1 MPQQNI
7 INIGGSVQPGIQT
20 SEVGLNPTFSP
31 GIAGTVPP
39 YIPPK
44 LTWAQ
49 GSTSNPTGTIDQ
61 TISFGGRTFTADL
74 RTKTSFIADPYTVN
88 ITSTNITKED
98 ANQTLLRTAGR
109 AAATFLSI
117 PSVISTPLL
126 NQIGSGKN
134 AVYRQ
139 YTSLPIESS
148 NKLPVDIQDFRSR
161 LTPKQGSTKNVSFDF
176 GNANSYLQTRLDGA
190 SALLRGGGGRTAAYA
205 AASAAPGGA
214 YTVFGRNKTGGFGY
228 GMGDPGDPH
237 ALRND
242 FTARS
247 QVATKWKKEIKPL
260 VWVGNGEVKIPGSWG
275 PTSNPLEMAT
285 PFRGDKVNVIDF
297 SQRKL
302 SEAYLWKP
310 NRFKGDKFLG
320 KLLNKANVT
329 NDFIKFIMTGPSLTA
344 DQFKNPTETDDIFAF
359 RCTDLTVSD
368 SFNAAYTAINMIG
381 RADPNYHY
389 GGYTRDVSV
398 GFTVHATDRDE
409 LKPIWRKLNF
419 LAGYTTPEYNPTQL
433 GLTAPW
439 MRITIGDLF
448 VQQPVLI
455 SSLGYELAG
464 TDTSWEI
471 NIEGDPT
478 NMQVPHSVKVSMTLY
493 MITDSLP
500 QKGGRMYTLAK
511 SFKLDKDGL
520 LPVAGNDNWLS
531 EAKDTAPKPP
541 KEMTDKQKER
551 KEKSL
556 SRKQNKAQKKLNRDK
571 EKNKVTAKNYD
582 VPNANTGGEKPFR
595 FYEN

>member
-1 MPQQNI
+1 M
-7 INIGGSVQPGIQT
+7 
-20 SEVGLNPTFSP
+20 
-31 GIAGTVPP
+31 
-39 YIPPK
+39 
-44 LTWAQ
+44 
-49 GSTSNPTGTIDQ
+49 
-61 TISFGGRTFTADL
+61 L
-74 RTKTSFIADPYTVN
+74 RKTSFIADPYTVN

-109 AAATFLSI
+109 AAASFLSI
-117 PSVISTPLL
+117 PSVVSTPLL
-126 NQIGSGKN
+126 NQLGSGTN

-139 YTSLPIESS
+139 YTSLPIESL

-161 LTPKQGSTKNVSFDF
+161 LTPKQGSTKDVSFDF

-190 SALLRGGGGRTAAYA
+190 SAILRGGGGRAIAYA

-214 YTVFGRNKTGGFGY
+214 YTVFGRNTAGGFGY

-247 QVATKWKKEIKPL
+247 QVATKWKKEFKYFFKKDKTKTP
-260 VWVGNGEVKIPGSWG
+260 NGRWKTTG
-275 PTSNPLEMAT
+275 NPLEMAT

-310 NRFKGDKFLG
+310 SRLDPNGWLG
-320 KLLNKANVT
+320 KTLNGANVT
-329 NDFIKFIMTGPSLTA
+329 NDFIKFIMTGPKLSP

-359 RCTDLTVSD
+359 RCTDLSVSD
-368 SFNAAYTAINMIG
+368 QFNAAYTAINMIG

-398 GFTVHATDRDE
+398 GFTIHATDRDE

-419 LAGYTTPEYNPTQL
+419 LAGYTAPEYNPTQL

-511 SFKLDKDGL
+511 SFTSPIDASDKAGT
-520 LPVAGNDNWLS
+520 PKQGNDNWLS
-531 EAKDTAPKPP
+531 DAKNTATPIKVDKSKRNEDGKPSF
-541 KEMTDKQKER
+541 KETLQQKA
-551 KEKSL
+551 
-556 SRKQNKAQKKLNRDK
+556 KAATGGND
-571 EKNKVTAKNYD
+571 VTAQNYD
-582 VPNANTGGEKPFR
+582 VPNANTGGDVPFR
-595 FYEN
+595 VYNQS